1 MNSSPGGISGI
12 FVHEKHF
19 NRDLR
24 NLHGWWSNRAETRF
38 EMRFKMDIEKGAAAF
53 CVSNPPQFLLAVN
66 YASLEVQCLKFE
78 KNFRMAR

>member
-19 NRDLR
+19 DRDLR

-38 EMRFKMDIEKGAAAF
+38 EMRFTIEK
-53 CVSNPPQFLLAVN
+53 VT
-66 YASLEVQCLKFE
+66 
-78 KNFRMAR
+78 